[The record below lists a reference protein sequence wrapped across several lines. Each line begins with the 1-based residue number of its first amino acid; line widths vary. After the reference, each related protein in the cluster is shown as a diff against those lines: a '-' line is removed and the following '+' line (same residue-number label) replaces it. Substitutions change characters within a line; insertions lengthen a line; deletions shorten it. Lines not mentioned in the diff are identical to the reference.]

1 MIILDKVKRKL
12 IKTAI
17 KGVDDAKLL
26 RLCDYTAEFICSH
39 DGHCSFVEVD
49 FINEFISSFY
59 ISSSKAEV
67 IYAYAT
73 KSNNKYWKNIFK
85 QDKFARHGVKY
96 GL

>member
-1 MIILDKVKRKL
+1 MLDKVKRKL

-26 RLCDYTAEFICSH
+26 RLCDYTAEFICSYN
-39 DGHCSFVEVD
+39 GHCSFVVVD
-49 FINEFISSFY
+49 FIEEFIHSFY
-59 ISSSKAEV
+59 IPSSKAEV

-85 QDKFARHGVKY
+85 HDKFERYGVKY